1 MPKVVSTV
9 AAQRF
14 EKFGVAFP
22 EDWNVQYLGAPY
34 TEDEMSAACRDAEY
48 IFVNSVHPVTAKVI
62 RENPQLKMIHV
73 EGVAY
78 NTVDIE
84 AAKEARIPVCN
95 NRAVNNGAVA
105 EHTIGLMLAGLR
117 RIAAY
122 SHEIIRD
129 GFAAC
134 QGVARAEGQ
143 HELAGQHVGLV
154 GFGAIGRE
162 VARRLKN
169 WGCRVSYYDAFRPT
183 AEVEQELC
191 VDYMEQDE
199 LLRTCDIVS
208 LHVPVLPSTVGMIN
222 TAVLEAMKPN
232 ALLINTA
239 RGEIVNQDDLCRALS
254 EGQIAGACLDTLS
267 PEPAPKDL
275 PLLNLTG
282 EAARRLIVTPH
293 IGGTTDE
300 AFTRMLLWAVANM
313 QRVERGE
320 KPINIVNGL

>member
-9 AAQRF
+9 PEQRF

-22 EDWNVQYLGAPY
+22 DGWVVAYVAAPY
-34 TEDEMSAACRDAEY
+34 TEEELSAACRDADY
-48 IFVNSVHPVTAKVI
+48 LFVNSVHPVTARVI
-62 RENPQLKMIHV
+62 QENPQLKMIHV
-73 EGVAY
+73 EGVAF
-78 NTVDIE
+78 NTVDLG
-84 AAKEARIPVCN
+84 AAKEAGIPVCN

-122 SHEIIRD
+122 NHEIIRD

-134 QGVARAEGQ
+134 QSVARAEGQ

-162 VARRLKN
+162 VAKRLKN

-183 AEVEQELC
+183 AEVEQELE
-191 VDYMEQDE
+191 VDFLELDE
-199 LLRTCDIVS
+199 LLRTCDIIS

-222 TAVLEAMKPN
+222 TRTLEIMKSN

-239 RGEIVNQDDLCRALS
+239 RGAVVE
-254 EGQIAGACLDTLS
+254 
-267 PEPAPKDL
+267 EPAVAAALHSGHRAGYAADVFETEPDL
-275 PLLNLTG
+275 SASPLVSAPNTLL
-282 EAARRLIVTPH
+282 TPH
-293 IGGTTDE
+293 IAWASREARQRLVNEVAENLRCWQNGTP
-300 AFTRMLLWAVANM
+300 RI
-313 QRVERGE
+313 RV
-320 KPINIVNGL
+320 N